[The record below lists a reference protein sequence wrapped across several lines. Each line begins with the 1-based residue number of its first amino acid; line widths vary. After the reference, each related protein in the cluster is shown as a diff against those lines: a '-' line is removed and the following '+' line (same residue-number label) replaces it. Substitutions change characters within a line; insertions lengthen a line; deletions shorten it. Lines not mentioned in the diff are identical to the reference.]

1 MFPKWPTSTWAN
13 VRKLEEHLNP
23 EGGKMRIQLTTL
35 NQIPFDNFLSQSFHK
50 DVIPLLKAC
59 SL

>member
-1 MFPKWPTSTWAN
+1 MFPKWPPSTWAN

-50 DVIPLLKAC
+50 D
-59 SL
+59 